1 MLIRKEPGGSQNIF
15 LLLNLLVIII
25 IIIEWVVGRKESGES
40 RIRFYLNSHI
50 VKVKSVLIE
59 TQLDY
64 IIIIIIRFDFLNE
77 TGLLYK

>member
-40 RIRFYLNSHI
+40 RTRFYLNSHL

-64 IIIIIIRFDFLNE
+64 IIIIIIRFDFLN
-77 TGLLYK
+77 